1 MPVECIASYSNSQL
15 DAISG
20 MHFFFWPGESVLF
33 SSESGCW
40 HVNLK
45 SKEIKWKKP
54 STSCK
59 IQKIVLETRTALY
72 RYNTFAVFLYYNRK
86 KWPTQ

>member
-1 MPVECIASYSNSQL
+1 MPVEYIASYSSSQL
-15 DAISG
+15 DVISG
-20 MHFFFWPGESVLF
+20 MYFFIWPGETVLF
-33 SSESGCW
+33 SSASGCW

-59 IQKIVLETRTALY
+59 IQKIVLKTRTALY
-72 RYNTFAVFLYYNRK
+72 SYDTSAVFL
-86 KWPTQ
+86 

>member
-1 MPVECIASYSNSQL
+1 MPVECIASYSSSQL

-33 SSESGCW
+33 NSESGYW

-45 SKEIKWKKP
+45 SKEIKWKP

-59 IQKIVLETRTALY
+59 IQKNSVRDTYSIVQLQYFCSILEI
-72 RYNTFAVFLYYNRK
+72 
-86 KWPTQ
+86 Q

>member
-1 MPVECIASYSNSQL
+1 MPVEYIASYSSSQL
-15 DAISG
+15 DVVSG
-20 MHFFFWPGESVLF
+20 MYFFIWLGESVLF

-40 HVNLK
+40 HMDLK

-59 IQKIVLETRTALY
+59 IQKIVLESRTALY
-72 RYNTFAVFLYYNRK
+72 SYDTSAGFL
-86 KWPTQ
+86 